1 MKKVCCNLLIWL
13 VLSASAFAGDYDLY
27 VKSGHRSA
35 SWDGMI
41 KAGFSSFDTGDYQ
54 TGIVFLQKAYNTG
67 CRDGLLLF
75 KLGLYFETQRNY
87 KEAEKYL
94 KEAQVKLPEQY
105 PDYPETK
112 RMHEHL
118 ARLYYQANQFDK
130 AMPELLEALKI
141 TPDSFMLLFMSAQI
155 LRLNKNYPQAIA
167 AFEKAL
173 TVIEKT
179 ATPSPRPSPTRG
191 EGTGTSPS
199 PSRGEGTGTSPSPS
213 MGEGTGTSPSPS
225 MGEGQGGG
233 DPKLAMT
240 ARKAI
245 FSELMTLYFELK
257 DYPNC
262 LKYAELV
269 LKIQPNDAAAL
280 SYRQQIQTMQYKQ
293 REQEAIKKIV
303 E

>member
-1 MKKVCCNLLIWL
+1 MNLDRRPQTRDLRPFIKKVCCNLLIWL
-13 VLSASAFAGDYDLY
+13 VLSASAFAGDHDLY
-27 VKSGHRSA
+27 LKSGHRSA
-35 SWDGMI
+35 SWDGMV

-54 TGIVFLQKAYNTG
+54 TGLVFLQKAYNLG
-67 CRDGLLLF
+67 CRDGLVLF
-75 KLGLYFETQRNY
+75 KLGLYFETQKNY

-105 PDYPETK
+105 PEYPETK

-118 ARLYYQANQFDK
+118 ARLYYQTNQFDK

-141 TPDSFMLLFMSAQI
+141 TPDNFMLLFMTAQI

-173 TVIEKT
+173 TVPI
-179 ATPSPRPSPTRG
+179 PSDLKP
-191 EGTGTSPS
+191 
-199 PSRGEGTGTSPSPS
+199 
-213 MGEGTGTSPSPS
+213 
-225 MGEGQGGG
+225 
-233 DPKLAMT
+233 DPKKT
-240 ARKAI
+240 VY
-245 FSELMTLYFELK
+245 SELMTLYFELK

-262 LKYAELV
+262 LRYAELV
-269 LKIQPNDAAAL
+269 LSIQPKDAAAL

-293 REQEAIKKIV
+293 REQEAIKKMV